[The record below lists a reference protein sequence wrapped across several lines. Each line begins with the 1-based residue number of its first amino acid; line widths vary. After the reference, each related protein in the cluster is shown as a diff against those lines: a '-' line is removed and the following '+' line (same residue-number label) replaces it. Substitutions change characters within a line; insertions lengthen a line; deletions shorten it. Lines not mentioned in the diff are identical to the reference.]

1 MNIDLLIKMANE
13 ISAFFDGEETDPAEA
28 RRKVAT
34 HITRFWAPPMRA
46 QIVAYLAQR
55 QGGGLSDTARGAVE
69 LLAGEKS
76 AAAADARPA

>member
-28 RRKVAT
+28 QRKVAA

-46 QIVAYLAQR
+46 QIVAYLEQR
-55 QGGGLSDTARGAVE
+55 QGGGLTDTARGAVALIARE
-69 LLAGEKS
+69 RPV
-76 AAAADARPA
+76 AAPGGPPA